1 MGHVT
6 PFPRQNQ
13 TTAPQR
19 DTVLVVEDD
28 VLVRMAT
35 ASELR
40 ERGFAVLEAYNAE
53 EAVAL
58 LQAQVPVRLVFTDV
72 QLPGVM
78 DGLALA
84 AAVAKTHPELKIV
97 ITSGDGGF
105 ETRAAELGD
114 AFLPKPYLLEHV
126 SSCIESL
133 MSDHAA

>member
-1 MGHVT
+1 
-6 PFPRQNQ
+6 
-13 TTAPQR
+13 
-19 DTVLVVEDD
+19 
-28 VLVRMAT
+28 
-35 ASELR
+35 
-40 ERGFAVLEAYNAE
+40 
-53 EAVAL
+53 
-58 LQAQVPVRLVFTDV
+58 
-72 QLPGVM
+72 M

-84 AAVAKTHPELKIV
+84 AAVAKTRPELKIV